1 MTHDSVNIP
10 KHQTLIYDAIITNDG
25 NGYNSQSGVF
35 TVPFTGQYVF
45 TWSATVWVRSA
56 YETQL
61 MVNGD
66 VKGVTFADAGEATD
80 SDMSTGVVVVGVQKG
95 DDVYIRTGTYVR
107 ATMQSSKHG
116 RASFSGWKIY

>member
-1 MTHDSVNIP
+1 
-10 KHQTLIYDAIITNDG
+10 
-25 NGYNSQSGVF
+25 
-35 TVPFTGQYVF
+35 
-45 TWSATVWVRSA
+45 
-56 YETQL
+56 

-80 SDMSTGVVVVGVQKG
+80 ADMSTGVVVVGVKKG

-116 RASFSGWKIY
+116 RASFSGWKIYWEDIQTLLFMCHCKHVFLVVNTWLYNLIVLFYIPWIHSLVLIFQW

>member
-80 SDMSTGVVVVGVQKG
+80 ADMSTGVVVVGVQKG

-107 ATMQSSKHG
+107 ATMQSSKYG